1 LIILI
6 DMSVWPDSK
15 KMAVVLSF
23 DLDAESLW
31 IARDPKNLDRPVTL
45 SQGEYGPRM
54 GVPRILR
61 LLKKYDL
68 KATFFVTGWAMEH
81 YPKVVE
87 EIVANGHEVGH
98 HGYHHEWLDNVS
110 LDEEKSI
117 MAHGISLIKEF
128 VSEGPFGY
136 RSPSWE
142 FTSNTIRLLRD
153 NRFKY
158 TSNMM
163 NSDLPYLHRL
173 DGVEIPLVEV
183 PVSWVMDDAPY
194 FLYSTRLMG
203 RTITDPMHVYSI
215 WEQEYSGFYEEG
227 LCFVLT
233 MHPQIIG
240 RPSRIAMLEKL
251 IRRMRSDPGVWFAQG
266 SEVADHWLRE
276 HR

>member
-1 LIILI
+1 MI
-6 DMSVWPDSK
+6 DMGVWPDSK
-15 KMAVVLSF
+15 RMGVVFSF

-31 IARDPKNLDRPVTL
+31 TARDPKNLERPVTL
-45 SQGEYGPRM
+45 SQGEYGPRA

-81 YPKVVE
+81 YPETVA
-87 EIVANGHEVGH
+87 EIVAYGHEIGH
-98 HGYHHEWLDNVS
+98 HGYHHEWLDNLS
-110 LDEEKSI
+110 LDEEKVI
-117 MAHGISLIKEF
+117 MAKGLSLIKDF
-128 VSEGPFGY
+128 DPKGPVGY

-142 FTSNTIRLLRD
+142 FTPYTIRLLKE
-153 NRFKY
+153 NHFKY

-163 NSDLPYLHRL
+163 NSDLPYLQKL
-173 DGVEIPLVEV
+173 DGSEIDLVEL
-183 PVSWVMDDAPY
+183 PVSWILDDAPY
-194 FLYSTRLMG
+194 FLYSTRLTG
-203 RTITDPMHVYSI
+203 RTITDPSHVYSI

-251 IRRMRSDPGVWFAQG
+251 IKRMSSDPGVWFAQG
-266 SEVADHWLRE
+266 REVADHWLLKRK
-276 HR
+276 